1 MRRLLRLP
9 PLLACLALAACNGLF
24 FYPTPD
30 LRLTPDRA
38 GLAYRDV
45 RFKTADGLQLH
56 GWFLPADAKAARA
69 PACTML
75 FLHGNAENVS
85 THIASI
91 WWLPARGVSVFMID
105 YRGYG
110 LSEGEPSVEGLHRDA
125 DAALETMLQMPDVTP
140 ERTVVFGQ
148 SLGGAVAITAVARS
162 KHRGRLR
169 ALIVEGAFSG
179 FRSIVRDKM
188 ASAWLTWPLQW
199 IPSLTIN
206 DDYKPLDSISRL
218 SPLPVLLVHGTG
230 DRVIPPENA
239 QALYDAAREPKEMWM
254 IPEAAHIEAFRTDEN
269 RDRLID
275 YLRRRGCISA

>member
-1 MRRLLRLP
+1 MRPLSRLF
-9 PLLACLALAACNGLF
+9 PLLACLTLAGCSGLF
-24 FYPTPD
+24 FYPDPE
-30 LRLTPDRA
+30 LQLTPDRA

-45 RFKTADGLQLH
+45 RFKTADGLELH
-56 GWFLPADAKAARA
+56 GWFLPADPAAAKS

-85 THIASI
+85 THIAGV

-110 LSEGEPSVEGLHRDA
+110 LSEGEPSIGGLHRDVA
-125 DAALETMLQMPDVTP
+125 AALDAMLAMPDVDAD
-140 ERTVVFGQ
+140 RAVVFGQ
-148 SLGGAVAITAVARS
+148 SLGGAVAITTVAQS

-188 ASAWLTWPLQW
+188 ASGWLTWPLQW
-199 IPSLTIN
+199 IPSLTIS
-206 DDYKPLDSISRL
+206 DDYKPLDSIRRL

-230 DRVIPPENA
+230 DRVIPPDNA
-239 QALYDAAREPKEMWM
+239 RALYEAAREPKELWL
-254 IPEAAHIEAFRTDEN
+254 IPDAKHIAAFKAEEN
-269 RDRLID
+269 RARLVD
-275 YLRRRGCISA
+275 YLRQRGCISE

>member
-1 MRRLLRLP
+1 MRRLLRLLS
-9 PLLACLALAACNGLF
+9 LLPCLALAACSGLF
-24 FYPTPD
+24 FYPEPE
-30 LRLTPDRA
+30 LQLTPDRA

-56 GWFLPADAKAARA
+56 GWFLPADAKAAKP

-91 WWLPARGVSVFMID
+91 WWLPARGVNVFMID

-110 LSEGEPSVEGLHRDA
+110 LSEGEPSIEGLHLDA
-125 DAALETMLQMPDVTP
+125 EAAIETVLKMPDVDAG
-140 ERTVVFGQ
+140 RVVVFAQ
-148 SLGGAVAITAVARS
+148 SLGGAVATTAVARS

-199 IPSLTIN
+199 IPSLTIS
-206 DDYKPLDSISRL
+206 DDHKPLDSIGRL
-218 SPLPVLLVHGTG
+218 SPLPVLLVYGLA
-230 DRVIPPENA
+230 DRVIPLENGR
-239 QALYDAAREPKEMWM
+239 ALYKAAREPKDFWI
-254 IPEAAHIEAFRTDEN
+254 IPKAKHIQAFRADEN
-269 RDRLID
+269 RNRLVD
-275 YLRRRGCISA
+275 YLRQRGCITG